1 MRTRRIPGCTAC
13 TAGRRS
19 PNAPTTATRDR
30 CPTPSRST
38 GCRWSPT
45 SVRIRPGWRTRSGS
59 PSSTRWA
66 TTSGWTRTSSSASA
80 GPSQPAPSLDS
91 TIVTAFRILRFGDEE
106 LPPVTCL
113 HDVRGH
119 ARRFERLARMLE
131 PGRHVIAYDL
141 RGHGR
146 SPWSGPH
153 TMAQQLD
160 DLDEALDACGVDQ
173 SGLIGDGFG
182 ARVAIAYASRRQE
195 RINSLTLLDPPLWPA
210 QEVLDAGIRTERRS
224 GGAKSVDEAIEAR
237 REQEG
242 LEHTPR
248 GLLEEEMA
256 EHLVADEDGQFRYRY
271 SRAAAQAAFE
281 LMGTPEGGLK
291 DVLCPTM
298 LIHADH
304 SRLLTDADV
313 DRATDELRR
322 VRVETV
328 P

>member
-1 MRTRRIPGCTAC
+1 
-13 TAGRRS
+13 
-19 PNAPTTATRDR
+19 
-30 CPTPSRST
+30 
-38 GCRWSPT
+38 
-45 SVRIRPGWRTRSGS
+45 
-59 PSSTRWA
+59 
-66 TTSGWTRTSSSASA
+66 
-80 GPSQPAPSLDS
+80 
-91 TIVTAFRILRFGDEE
+91 VTAFRILRFGDEE
-106 LPPVTCL
+106 LPPVAYL

-119 ARRFERLARMLE
+119 ARRFERTARMLE

-153 TMAQQLD
+153 TMQQHLD
-160 DLDEALDACGVDQ
+160 DLDEVLDACDVDQ
-173 SGLIGDGFG
+173 AGLIGDGFG
-182 ARVAIAYASRRQE
+182 ARIAIAYASRKQE
-195 RINSLTLLDPPLWPA
+195 RINSLTLLDPPLWPS
-210 QEVLDAGIRTERRS
+210 QDLLDAAIRSERR
-224 GGAKSVDEAIEAR
+224 GGGSKSVDEAIEAR

-304 SRLLTDADV
+304 SRMLTDADV
-313 DRATDELRR
+313 ERATDELRR
-322 VRVETV
+322 VRDETV
-328 P
+328 PGGHAVLWDALAETSAHVRSFLVAKKTA

>member
-1 MRTRRIPGCTAC
+1 MA
-13 TAGRRS
+13 S
-19 PNAPTTATRDR
+19 
-30 CPTPSRST
+30 
-38 GCRWSPT
+38 
-45 SVRIRPGWRTRSGS
+45 
-59 PSSTRWA
+59 
-66 TTSGWTRTSSSASA
+66 RTSSRATQLVESTIWC
-80 GPSQPAPSLDS
+80 QPAPSLHS
-91 TIVTAFRILRFGDEE
+91 SIVTAFRILRFGDEE
-106 LPPVTCL
+106 LPPVACL

-119 ARRFERLARMLE
+119 ARRFERMARMLE

-153 TMAQQLD
+153 TMQQHLD
-160 DLDEALDACGVDQ
+160 DLDEVLDACDVDQ
-173 SGLIGDGFG
+173 AGLIGDGFG
-182 ARVAIAYASRRQE
+182 ARIAIAYASRKQE
-195 RINSLTLLDPPLWPA
+195 RINSLTLLDPPLWPS
-210 QEVLDAGIRTERRS
+210 QDLLDAEIRSERR
-224 GGAKSVDEAIEAR
+224 GGGSKSVDEAIDAR
-237 REQEG
+237 REQEALG
-242 LEHTPR
+242 HTPR

-313 DRATDELRR
+313 ERATDELRR

-328 P
+328 PGGHAVLWDALAESSAHVRSFLVAKKTA